1 MSVCVRFYLTTDT
14 LNIGG
19 MPFVPGRFTGITV
32 WSVKKT
38 SLRDLLS
45 WNIWRKGNTL
55 HCLKI
60 KQCGISHCEFLHS
73 WTIYLLLLLKVLR
86 STPFTHWTVSIH
98 VQNRERK
105 NIIRVKVKKFFFF
118 RSLFCRYFFPTYEND
133 SLLCSLEDDEDDEE
147 RVEGEASRRSD
158 N

>member
-1 MSVCVRFYLTTDT
+1 MSVCARFYLTTDT

-73 WTIYLLLLLKVLR
+73 WMIYLLLLLSSQKYSFYTLNCKYPC
-86 STPFTHWTVSIH
+86 TK
-98 VQNRERK
+98 QRK
-105 NIIRVKVKKFFFF
+105 EKYHSSQSKIFFF

-147 RVEGEASRRSD
+147 SVEGEASTRSD